1 MHKSGI
7 LRMCLLFLFV
17 FCSSTLV
24 FYKQK
29 LNTNSIDGK
38 IYLHKWIPE
47 QFVYI
52 NRQENINKF
61 CKKMQ
66 NTSSI
71 ATSIL
76 ANKDLLEHILVD
88 SKHKTLYCYVP
99 KVACTNWKRVMMIMI
114 GMAGTSDILSIP
126 STVVHQQHYI
136 PSLLNFTDMEV
147 LEMLQTHTKFIFV
160 RHPFERLLSAY
171 KNKFEQR
178 YNSSKYFQS
187 RFGRKIVKTFRTN
200 PSYRS
205 LMNGDDVTFSEFV
218 AYVTSKNSV
227 FNEHWMPI
235 DKLCN
240 PCLVKYDFIGKYETL
255 NRDAQYILDHIG
267 VGDISFPRI
276 RPTNTS
282 NHLSKYISHLS
293 YSSIISL
300 YKIYYNDFK
309 LFQYSLQSFLGYDL
323 E

>member
-7 LRMCLLFLFV
+7 LRLCLLCLLV

-24 FYKQK
+24 FYKMK
-29 LNTNSIDGK
+29 LTTNETDGK

-47 QFVYI
+47 QLIYI

-61 CKKMQ
+61 C
-66 NTSSI
+66 
-71 ATSIL
+71 
-76 ANKDLLEHILVD
+76 NKIENKSTEIKNIVSNKELLEHILVD
-88 SKHKTLYCYVP
+88 SKHKMLYCYVP
-99 KVACTNWKRVMMIMI
+99 KVACTNWKRVFMIMT
-114 GMAGTSDILSIP
+114 GMVQTSDILSIP

-136 PSLLNFTDMEV
+136 PSLLNFTDEQIQ
-147 LEMLQTHTKFIFV
+147 EMLQTHTKFIFV

-187 RFGRKIVKTFRTN
+187 RFGRKIVKTFRAN
-200 PSYRS
+200 PSYKS

-235 DKLCN
+235 DKLCE
-240 PCLVKYDFIGKYETL
+240 PCLVKYDFVGKYETL
-255 NRDAQYILDHIG
+255 NRDAQYILDQVG
-267 VGDISFPRI
+267 VGEISFPRI

-282 NHLSKYISHLS
+282 SHLS
-293 YSSIISL
+293 RYISQLSYNSIISL
-300 YKIYYNDFK
+300 YKIYRNDFK